1 MQSPAN
7 DKTYGHQLAT
17 DKGVPLFLAYI
28 KRFKSKD
35 GPPLVRRWLEGI
47 VDIRGKRRM
56 NDALI
61 RHRRQVQIMPNG
73 KGNEA
78 KLKYGAHALM
88 ENRNGLCADLR
99 VGKAIQT

>member
-1 MQSPAN
+1 MS
-7 DKTYGHQLAT
+7 
-17 DKGVPLFLAYI
+17 YI

-47 VDIRGKRRM
+47 VDFRGKRRM
-56 NDALI
+56 NDTHKSATDDEA
-61 RHRRQVQIMPNG
+61 QIMPNG

-78 KLKYGAHALM
+78 KLNYGAHALM

-99 VGKAIQT
+99 VGSAIQT